1 MPEVFSFDQQDGRRI
16 ERDTGLGGAETVVEG
31 RVVDPENEW
40 NPLRV
45 GKVER
50 IPLEVSGG
58 RAAILCRRW
67 SGRERLA
74 YEDAIT
80 ERLLQ
85 TEQRT
90 GEDTIKIGSLRLFAA
105 SLTIIGSEGFE
116 TFGLDGFLQGDRP
129 SREEDLLK
137 ITDPDTYDEVLRHAM
152 RVQPLPSA
160 GGDDDKSKG
169 GESAEDPSRTLSTP
183 ETSTG
188 VAAE

>member
-1 MPEVFSFDQQDGRRI
+1 MDDSTHDTI
-16 ERDTGLGGAETVVEG
+16 EGKVVTDDDL
-31 RVVDPENEW
+31 RQEW
-40 NPLRV
+40 NPLEV

-50 IPLEVSGG
+50 IPLDVSGG

-90 GEDTIKIGSLRLFAA
+90 GEDTVKIGSLRLFAA
-105 SLTIIGSEGFE
+105 SLTIIGSEGFDP
-116 TFGLDGFLQGDRP
+116 FVGRPGFLQG
-129 SREEDLLK
+129 SRDEREADLLQ
-137 ITDPDTYDEVLRHAM
+137 IGDPDTYDEILRHAM

-160 GGDDDKSKG
+160 GGDDEKSG
-169 GESAEDPSRTLSTP
+169 GTDEDPSRTLSTP
-183 ETSTG
+183 ATSNG
-188 VAAE
+188 VAGA

>member
-1 MPEVFSFDQQDGRRI
+1 MTKDRNRAQNPDPTII
-16 ERDTGLGGAETVVEG
+16 EGTVVTDEDL
-31 RVVDPENEW
+31 RQEW
-40 NPLRV
+40 NPLEV

-50 IPLEVSGG
+50 IPLDVSGG

-105 SLTIIGSEGFE
+105 SLTIIGSEGFDP
-116 TFGLDGFLQGDRP
+116 FVGRPGFLQGERP
-129 SREEDLLK
+129 EREADLLQ
-137 ITDPDTYDEVLRHAM
+137 IGDPETYDEILRHAM

-160 GGDDDKSKG
+160 GGGDDEKSG
-169 GESAEDPSRTLSTP
+169 GTDQDPSRTLSTP
-183 ETSTG
+183 GTSNG
-188 VAAE
+188 VAGA